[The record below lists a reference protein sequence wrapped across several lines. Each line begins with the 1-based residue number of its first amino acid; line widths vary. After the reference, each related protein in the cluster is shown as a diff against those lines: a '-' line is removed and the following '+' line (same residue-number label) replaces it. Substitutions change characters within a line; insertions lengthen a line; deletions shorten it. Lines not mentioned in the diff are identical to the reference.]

1 MHPLVQDLFLYLM
14 LVPDDSLHCTA
25 LSGGFL
31 IILSCFF
38 GDDFFLLLLESKLQH
53 IFIEIRV
60 EA

>member
-31 IILSCFF
+31 IW
-38 GDDFFLLLLESKLQH
+38 DDFFLLLLESKLQH
-53 IFIEIRV
+53 LFLEIRV